1 MNHPPR
7 KDSVCVLDCKNVVLS
22 RKEYKLLLKI
32 KEDPNLVFES
42 KYAKTLMYY
51 GLIKANPIFEIRGIE
66 DMEIGYGQFFLTEDG
81 HAYLKYKKNEKKNLI
96 FKIMIWV
103 VAGILAV
110 AVSGIGNW
118 MFNGIK
124 PGWVSVIERQIS
136 QLLQTQ

>member
-1 MNHPPR
+1 M
-7 KDSVCVLDCKNVVLS
+7 LDCKNVVLS

-32 KEDPNLVFES
+32 KENPNLVFES
-42 KYAKTLMYY
+42 KYAKALMYY
-51 GLIKANPIFEIRGIE
+51 DLIKANPIFEIRGLE
-66 DMEIGYGQFFLTEDG
+66 DMDTGDGQFFLTEDD

-96 FKIMIWV
+96 FKIMIY

-124 PGWVSVIERQIS
+124 PGWISVIERQIS
-136 QLLQTQ
+136 QLLKTQ